1 MKMPSA
7 VQAFFEAKDLDVVAN
22 IFTLNAVV
30 KDEGKRYNGRHAIRQ
45 WRVAA
50 TQKYQYI
57 SEPFE
62 VALRGDT
69 VMVRANVTGDFPGS
83 PVVLGYIFHLAEE
96 NIDGL
101 EISHD

>member
-1 MKMPSA
+1 MKMPLA
-7 VQAFFEAKDLDVVAN
+7 VQAFFEANDVDIVAN
-22 IFTLNAVV
+22 AFTLNAVV

-69 VMVRANVTGDFPGS
+69 VVVRANVTGNFPGS

-96 NIDGL
+96 SIDGL